1 MLGDICCM
9 FSFSFSPYFLSLPKK
24 KKRFSPTKTTFLG
37 LTFSCGGNF
46 SLRGNQKNTVCVC
59 VTNTHT
65 SNSVRTCETCWIIV
79 TRALDVPGT
88 ADWLQLLDFYQSLE
102 EMGWRD
108 ELGQHRQPFLS
119 SAVAFCVCV
128 CVRVGLWR
136 MGMDDGCLSRPMMRA
151 NVIGYNGWPPENG
164 PLFSPSSSLS
174 VFKSLTLCQLAGGD
188 LVDRVTTPLN
198 TAVTRFEG

>member
-1 MLGDICCM
+1 MQFENQEEEKIRPITTQLVFNQERFMCETVNHIISISCM
-9 FSFSFSPYFLSLPKK
+9 HKTKCETDVRRYLLHVLLLLFPLIFCLSQKK

-88 ADWLQLLDFYQSLE
+88 AD
-102 EMGWRD
+102 
-108 ELGQHRQPFLS
+108 
-119 SAVAFCVCV
+119 
-128 CVRVGLWR
+128 
-136 MGMDDGCLSRPMMRA
+136 
-151 NVIGYNGWPPENG
+151 
-164 PLFSPSSSLS
+164 
-174 VFKSLTLCQLAGGD
+174 
-188 LVDRVTTPLN
+188 
-198 TAVTRFEG
+198 